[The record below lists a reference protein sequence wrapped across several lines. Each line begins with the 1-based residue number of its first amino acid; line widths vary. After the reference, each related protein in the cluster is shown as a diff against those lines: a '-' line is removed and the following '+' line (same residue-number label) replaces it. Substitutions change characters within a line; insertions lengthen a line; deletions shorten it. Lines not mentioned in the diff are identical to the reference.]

1 MNLGIRMDR
10 KGLIKDIYYF
20 IFIKFLLLI
29 TPSLNLSKKET
40 FETFDA
46 LNVDIT
52 TLSVLNKT

>member
-1 MNLGIRMDR
+1 MDR
-10 KGLIKDIYYF
+10 KMRELKDIYYF

-52 TLSVLNKT
+52 TLCFKQNVKL